1 MPDSGSG
8 AYCVPIS
15 VPDLSTQITCQGVSQ
30 SLIVPIDTN
39 ITCTITP
46 MRRRLVVWALPSSF
60 QPTVLPF
67 TDPARSIYGDNPND
81 ASLPMVVTALPS
93 AVLATYN
100 FTVWV
105 RNASGGYYIGSRR
118 SYNQYNL
125 IVSSPPDASSSIHW
139 YVSVI
144 FCLCDHFQ
152 KTNSIWT
159 YLLQSSIRAYQ
170 LKCFVLD

>member
-1 MPDSGSG
+1 MPDAGSG

-30 SLIVPIDTN
+30 SLTVPIDTN

-46 MRRRLVVWALPSSF
+46 MRRRANIWALPSAF
-60 QPTVLPF
+60 QPTVLPY
-67 TDPARSIYGDNPND
+67 TDPARTVYGINPND
-81 ASLPMVVTALPS
+81 ASLPVVVTSMSS

-105 RNASGGYYIGSRR
+105 RNVSGGYYIGSRR

-125 IVSSPPDASSSIHW
+125 IVSSPPDATSSMIWCVIYLTFYVLSIQH
-139 YVSVI
+139 
-144 FCLCDHFQ
+144 
-152 KTNSIWT
+152 
-159 YLLQSSIRAYQ
+159 
-170 LKCFVLD
+170 